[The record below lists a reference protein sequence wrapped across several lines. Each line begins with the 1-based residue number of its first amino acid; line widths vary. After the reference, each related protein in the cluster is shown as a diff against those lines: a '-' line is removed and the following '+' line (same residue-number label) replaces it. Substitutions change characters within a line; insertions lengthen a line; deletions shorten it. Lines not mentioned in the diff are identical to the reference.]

1 MYLFQSLEKTK
12 FDHKFD
18 RIRQAVLD
26 QYEERLA
33 EIKAE
38 CGDTDL
44 SDCLAYQDCSGVGDR
59 MNTVRGKP
67 DVAMSEAF
75 LAFVDVRN
83 TIQFLIIMDLF
94 LNFTSPNSEIE
105 KIVIKVNF

>member
-1 MYLFQSLEKTK
+1 
-12 FDHKFD
+12 
-18 RIRQAVLD
+18 
-26 QYEERLA
+26 
-33 EIKAE
+33 
-38 CGDTDL
+38 
-44 SDCLAYQDCSGVGDR
+44 

-83 TIQFLIIMDLF
+83 TIQFLSIMDLF